1 MSLFLVGPNF
11 PVRIAKHEMVA
22 SYNKELLYTIGNTYS
37 SNRGEIYEFSCA
49 DSIDDCKWNKTATKL
64 LNYGRYNTVAMP
76 IHDNALIDKL
86 CK

>member
-22 SYNKELLYTIGNTYS
+22 SYNKELLYTIG
-37 SNRGEIYEFSCA
+37 SNYNSNEIYEFSCA

-64 LNYGRYNTVAMP
+64 RYGRYNTVAMP
-76 IHDNALIDKL
+76 IYDNDLINKL
-86 CK
+86 CN